1 MSTSRGSVKSAGELL
16 LDADG
21 WKSEAEAIIR
31 DVGEFV
37 KVIQVSDMLEVRK
50 RTREKTISWTPINQS
65 RVARRATRLLV
76 SLGVTAFVTHLL

>member
-76 SLGVTAFVTHLL
+76 SLGVTAFGTHLL